1 MEVSSLA
8 LNGFLIIDKRVGM
21 SSYDVIRKL
30 KRLHAFN
37 KIGYIGTLD
46 RNATGILPVAVNE
59 GVKVIPFLENVEKAY
74 RARFLLGVTT
84 DTLDIEGKVLT
95 ETAVEPFD
103 QDIIVSTLKNY
114 IGKITQRVPI
124 YSSKKVNK
132 KPLYKWARKGIA
144 VEAPEKE
151 VEIFDIKF
159 LDYTHPH
166 VDLEVTCSKGTY
178 IRALANDFGN
188 KLGCGATLYSLK
200 RTKHGE
206 FTEDMGIDI
215 ERFNTGDDL
224 INYLLSLENVLQ
236 SIRGVIIETALEK
249 FLKQGMPVPIAGSS
263 KEWKDGEATRLLNKQ
278 GVLIG
283 IGVADTTSKT
293 IKIKRLINN

>member
-1 MEVSSLA
+1 
-8 LNGFLIIDKRVGM
+8 M

-46 RNATGILPVAVNE
+46 RNATGILPVALNE
-59 GVKVIPFLENVEKAY
+59 GVKIIPFLENVQKAY

-95 ETAVEPFD
+95 ETIVEPFD
-103 QDIIVSTLKNY
+103 QDIIVNTLKDY
-114 IGKITQRVPI
+114 VGKITQRVPI

-132 KPLYKWARKGIA
+132 KPLYKWALKGIP

-159 LDYTHPH
+159 LNYSHPH
-166 VDLEVTCSKGTY
+166 VDIEVTCSKGTY

-215 ERFNTGDDL
+215 DLFNVDDDL

-236 SIRGVIIETALEK
+236 SIRGVTIETALEK
-249 FLKQGMPVPIAGSS
+249 FLKQGMPVPITGNI

-283 IGVADTTSKT
+283 IGIADTASKT
-293 IKIKRLINN
+293 IKLKRLINN